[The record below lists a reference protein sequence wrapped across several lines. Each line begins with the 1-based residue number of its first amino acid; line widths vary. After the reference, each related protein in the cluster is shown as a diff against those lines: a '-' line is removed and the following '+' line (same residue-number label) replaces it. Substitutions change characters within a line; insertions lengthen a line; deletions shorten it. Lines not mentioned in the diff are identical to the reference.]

1 MNIRRALTSA
11 ALATGLGAAV
21 LVAAPATQANAA
33 WDDCTA
39 GKFCL
44 FPNTVGGGTPY
55 TDGVAPIWHVNLH
68 SIGFGDWAGSARN
81 RTGAYVCVYEHH
93 NYNRGQVGW
102 SYKISPP
109 NVAPTYGKISFGSG
123 VYNTVS
129 SYSVVNAGDGCDK
142 PLAP

>member
-1 MNIRRALTSA
+1 MNIRRVLTSA

-33 WDDCTA
+33 WSDCAA

-44 FPNTVGGGTPY
+44 FPYEDGVGTPY

-68 SIGFGDWAGSARN
+68 SIGFGDWAESVWN
-81 RTGAYVCVYEHH
+81 RTGAYVCVYQHH
-93 NYNRGQVGW
+93 NYNRGQSGW
-102 SYKISPP
+102 SHKVEPGGAWSYSAAI
-109 NVAPTYGKISFGSG
+109 I
-123 VYNTVS
+123 S
-129 SYSVVNAGDGCDK
+129 SYSIVNAGSSCAS

>member
-21 LVAAPATQANAA
+21 LVAAPATQANAV
-33 WDDCTA
+33 WDQCTS

-44 FPNTVGGGTPY
+44 FHDQNGGGTPY
-55 TDGVAPIWHVNLH
+55 TDSVAPIWHVNLH
-68 SIGFGDWAGSARN
+68 SIGFGDWAGSAWN

-93 NYNRGQVGW
+93 NYNRGELGAG
-102 SYKISPP
+102 SFKI
-109 NVAPTYGKISFGSG
+109 APGQKVNFGVG
-123 VYNTVS
+123 VYRKVS
-129 SYSVVNAGDGCDK
+129 SYSIVNAGDGCNK